1 MRQRMRPN
9 GGRRTVFGI
18 QAAGRCGINT
28 EYAGKGRW
36 AHADISA
43 KSENTATRETL
54 YLRPFALILSSLVLF
69 VSAKLTSADVIS
81 ITRGGTY
88 TGTFEAN
95 GLGQPAIRIDT
106 ADPVILK
113 DCTVTGR
120 GPFIVVDTEHAN
132 LTVIGVHATGRLPA
146 AVGDDV
152 GRFLTAQNPD
162 SLEIAECDL
171 NHTEGIYVLGF
182 GTPLSGKPTISIHDN
197 RVQDIDGRVRGS
209 AGVFKRQAK
218 LVQFV
223 QLDKV
228 RHVSG
233 IEIAWNQV
241 INDPGESAVEDN
253 ISIYKSSGVPDL
265 PIRIHDNYIR
275 GAYPVDPAAAGYSG
289 GGIML
294 GDGAEANP
302 DDGPAYVE
310 AFDNQVLDTT
320 NYGIAIS
327 AGHDITFHDNR
338 IISSGLLPGRVMPRS
353 QNVGAYIWDANKKE
367 LPRANFH
374 DNGGRGNVVGWNRG
388 IGRNDWWMP
397 DATFWESNVRKSGP
411 ISPQTVIDEW
421 KRWEGKLAGHRLAMQ
436 P

>member
-1 MRQRMRPN
+1 M
-9 GGRRTVFGI
+9 
-18 QAAGRCGINT
+18 A
-28 EYAGKGRW
+28 
-36 AHADISA
+36 ADI
-43 KSENTATRETL
+43 TATCAKKHSREVF
-54 YLRPFALILSSLVLF
+54 YMRSFALILAGLVVL
-69 VSAKLTSADVIS
+69 APATLTFADAIS

-95 GLGQPAIRIDT
+95 GSGQPAIRIDT
-106 ADPVILK
+106 AEPVILT

-120 GPFIVVDTEHAN
+120 GPFIVVDTEHAS
-132 LTVIGVHATGRLPA
+132 LRVIRVHATGRLPT
-146 AVGDDV
+146 AVGEDV

-182 GTPLSGKPTISIHDN
+182 GTPQSGKPTISIHDN
-197 RVQDIDGRVRGS
+197 RVHDIDGRVRES
-209 AGVFKRQAK
+209 AERFKSQAM

-228 RHVSG
+228 RHVRG

-241 INDPGESAVEDN
+241 TNDPGESAVEDN
-253 ISIYKSSGVPDL
+253 ISIYKSSGIPDS
-265 PIRIHDNYIR
+265 PIRIHDNCIH

-310 AFDNQVLDTT
+310 AYDNQVLDTT

-353 QNVGAYIWDANKKE
+353 QNVGAYIWDANKKD
-367 LPRANFH
+367 LRRANFH
-374 DNGGRGNVVGWNRG
+374 DNGGRGNVVGWNGG

-397 DATFWESNVRKSGP
+397 DAKFWESNVRKSGP

-421 KRWEGKLAGHRLAMQ
+421 KRWEEKLARHRIAMQ